1 MEKVKYR
8 LKVFQKITGDY
19 AEPVPS
25 RQIEI
30 SGFQDVDKV
39 ILEIY
44 SFGDVQMTEI
54 CEGRCRVCV
63 RFFDI
68 RVAKEVFK
76 GLEARYSV
84 KFGLVEDDEFVRV
97 DKEEYIG
104 LLPILQGC
112 GEINVVKSEGNEFLV
127 YFFDVRAAR
136 AAFCLVNS
144 QKEKKCESNSELESS
159 FLSDSTS
166 PSPYLIPLSPST
178 STENSFEENRTR
190 KKNDESFFK
199 INLESIVKNEDKR
212 TSVMIRNIPNK
223 YTQNMLI
230 DTINKKFFQTYDFF
244 YLPIDFKV
252 LGM

>member
-1 MEKVKYR
+1 MEKVKNR
-8 LKVFQKITGDY
+8 LKVFQRITGDY

-25 RQIEI
+25 RQVEI

-39 ILEIY
+39 ILEIF
-44 SFGDVQMTEI
+44 SFGDVQMTRI
-54 CEGRCRVCV
+54 CESGCSVCV

-68 RVAKEVFK
+68 RPAKELFRV
-76 GLEARYSV
+76 LEGRYSV
-84 KFGLVEDDEFVRV
+84 KFGIVEDEEFVRV

-104 LLPILQGC
+104 VLPILQGC
-112 GEINVVKSEGNEFLV
+112 GEISEVKVEPHEFLV

-136 AAFCLVNS
+136 TAFCLMNS
-144 QKEKKCESNSELESS
+144 QNERKSESNAELESS

-178 STENSFEENRTR
+178 STENSFEENRKR
-190 KKNDESFFK
+190 KKNDESLFK
-199 INLESIVKNEDKR
+199 INLDSVVKNQDKR

-223 YTQNMLI
+223 YTQSMLI
-230 DTINKKFFQTYDFF
+230 ETINKFFFQAYDFF

-252 LGM
+252 FGI